1 MFDVIGKRLARQRY
15 MFKRLAVFGIY
26 ISVNRIFLLMFAAL
40 TALFASPTYAANT
53 RATLLLSAKTVKPG
67 DTITAAMRLEMSPGW
82 HTYWKNGGDSGGPTK
97 IEWTLPAGIT
107 AGDVQWPTPEKYVTE
122 GLTTYVYHDEAI
134 LLIPLTIA
142 NTAKPGDIEIKAEV
156 SWLECEKLCVPGE
169 QIVSATLNIGGS
181 TTLSDANPLIELA
194 KSKLPADSSSLKAI
208 ASWDGDTKDDT
219 RRLLLTWNSNP
230 DLTDPE
236 FLPEA
241 NEHFEIATASENLS
255 KPGVDSLRL
264 TVKRFAGDWP
274 KTFRGLVIGKQNS
287 KPIAFDIL
295 ATIENTVAQP
305 SVGRSSKPAAGILV
319 NLALALLGGM
329 ILNLMPCVLPILSLK
344 ILAVVS
350 QGGQS
355 AGVARKHSLSYAA
368 GVLVSFWVIAALV
381 VLGRLATWGEQ
392 FQDARFIVIVTALMT
407 VVALNLFGVFEFIL
421 PGKATGAAA
430 ELSAREGAGGAFF
443 NGILAVVLGASC
455 VAPVL
460 AGAIG
465 WAVSQTP
472 FVIVLTFSFIGI
484 GLALPYVLL
493 TFFPALQKFLPRP
506 GAWME
511 KFKVAMG
518 FPMLA
523 TAAWLFSLLPG
534 HYGRP
539 GVLWVGMF
547 LVLLAAAAWIFGAFI
562 QQGSARRGAAYIC
575 MITCLGIGY
584 GFALE
589 KKLDWRHPNY
599 SETPGA
605 KTNSNAKE
613 GIAWQPW
620 SSDAVTEARAK
631 GLPVFV
637 DFTADWCLT
646 CEANKSSSIEID
658 SVRKKLKEINAVNLI
673 GDFTKKSPAI
683 RDELKR
689 FGRAGVP
696 LVLVYPRDGKSEPEI
711 LPALLTPGIVLD
723 ALDRASKDR

>member
-1 MFDVIGKRLARQRY
+1 
-15 MFKRLAVFGIY
+15 MFKRRADSGIY
-26 ISVNRIFLLMFAAL
+26 IIVKRFFLLSVAL
-40 TALFASPTYAANT
+40 MWLLGTPNTHAANT
-53 RATLLLSAKTVKPG
+53 HATLLLSTKSAKPG
-67 DTITAAMRLEMSPGW
+67 DTITAAVRLEMSPGW
-82 HTYWKNGGDSGGPTK
+82 HTYWKNGGDSGGPTEIK
-97 IEWTLPAGIT
+97 WTLPDGFT
-107 AGDVQWPTPEKYVTE
+107 AGEIQWPTPEKYIAE
-122 GLTTYVYHDEAI
+122 GLTTFVYHNEAI
-134 LLIPLTIA
+134 LLIPLTVA
-142 NTAKPGDIEIKAEV
+142 NTVKLGEVEIKAEV
-156 SWLECEKLCVPGE
+156 SWLECEKLCVPGD
-169 QIVSATLNIGGS
+169 QVVSARLDIAEKA
-181 TTLSDANPLIELA
+181 TLSDAAPVIELA
-194 KSKLPADSSSLKAI
+194 RTKLPSDGKALN
-208 ASWDGDTKDDT
+208 ASANWDGTATGDT
-219 RRLLLTWNSNP
+219 RHLVISWKNKPELDAP
-230 DLTDPE
+230 DFFPGGDE
-236 FLPEA
+236 G
-241 NEHFEIATASENLS
+241 FEIATTNRNLS
-255 KPGVDSLRL
+255 KPGENALIL
-264 TVKRFAGDWP
+264 TVNKFSGDWP
-274 KTFRGLVIGKQNS
+274 KNIRGLVVGKLNG
-287 KPIAFDIL
+287 
-295 ATIENTVAQP
+295 NTVAYELSATVGQP
-305 SVGRSSKPAAGILV
+305 LSPTNVAGTSSKPTSGILL
-319 NLALALLGGM
+319 NLGLALLGGM

-350 QGGQS
+350 QGGQA
-355 AGVARKHSLSYAA
+355 AGIARKHSLSYAA

-472 FVIVLTFSFIGI
+472 VVIVLTFSSIGI

-493 TFFPALQKFLPRP
+493 TFFPTLQKFLPRP

-534 HYGRP
+534 HYGRA

-547 LVLLAAAAWIFGAFI
+547 LVLIAAAAWIFGSFI
-562 QQGSARRGAAYIC
+562 QRGSSRHGLAYIC
-575 MITCLGIGY
+575 MIACLGMGY

-589 KKLDWRHPNY
+589 NKLDWRHPNY
-599 SETPGA
+599 SETPGS
-605 KTNSNAKE
+605 KTDPNAKE
-613 GIAWQPW
+613 GIAWKPW
-620 SSDAVTEARAK
+620 SPEAVAEARAK
-631 GLPVFV
+631 SLPVFV

-658 SVRKKLKEINAVNLI
+658 SVKAKLKAINAVALI

-723 ALDRASKDR
+723 ALDRASK

>member
-1 MFDVIGKRLARQRY
+1 
-15 MFKRLAVFGIY
+15 MFKRPAGFGIY
-26 ISVNRIFLLMFAAL
+26 TNVNRIL
-40 TALFASPTYAANT
+40 TSIVASLVALFAFDADAANT
-53 RATLLLSAKTVKPG
+53 RATLRLSANTAKPG
-67 DTITAAMRLEMSPGW
+67 DTIMAAVRLEMSPGW
-82 HTYWKNGGDSGGPTK
+82 HTYWKNGGDSGGPTQ
-97 IEWTLPAGIT
+97 IEWKLPAGIT
-107 AGDVQWPTPEKYVTE
+107 AGEIQWPTPEKYVTE
-122 GLTTYVYHDEAI
+122 GLTTYVYHGEAI
-134 LLIPLTIA
+134 LLIPLTVDS
-142 NTAKPGDIEIKAEV
+142 TAKLAETEIKAEV
-156 SWLECEKLCVPGE
+156 SWLECEKLCVPGD
-169 QIVSATLNIGGS
+169 QVVTAAFNIGE
-181 TTLSDANPLIELA
+181 TTTSSDAAPLIESA
-194 KSKLPADSSSLKAI
+194 KSKLPADGKALNMS
-208 ASWDGDTKDDT
+208 ASWDGNATGDT
-219 RRLLLTWNSNP
+219 RRVILGWNGGVEWVE
-230 DLTDPE
+230 PE
-236 FLPEA
+236 FFPEA
-241 NEHFEIATASENLS
+241 NETFEIATNSERLS
-255 KPGVDSLRL
+255 NPSSSLRL
-264 TVKRFAGDWP
+264 TVKKLSGDWP
-274 KTFRGLVIGKQNS
+274 KSFRGLLVGRQKD
-287 KPIAFDIL
+287 KAVAFDVSVSVQN
-295 ATIENTVAQP
+295 ETVAKN
-305 SVGRSSKPAAGILV
+305 VAATASKTSTGILV
-319 NLALALLGGM
+319 NLTLALIGGM

-392 FQDARFIVIVTALMT
+392 FQDARFIVIVTALMV

-421 PGKATGAAA
+421 PGNATGAAA
-430 ELSAREGAGGAFF
+430 ELSSREGAGGAFF

-472 FVIVLTFSFIGI
+472 LVIVLTFSFIGI

-547 LVLLAAAAWIFGAFI
+547 LVLLSAAAWIFGAFI
-562 QQGSARRGAAYIC
+562 QQGSARRSLAYFC
-575 MITCLGIGY
+575 MIACLGIGY

-589 KKLDWRHPNY
+589 NKLDWRHPNY
-599 SETPGA
+599 FETPGA
-605 KTNSNAKE
+605 TSGANAKE

-620 SSDAVTEARAK
+620 SPEAVTEARAK

-658 SVRKKLKEINAVNLI
+658 SVRAKLKEINAVNLI
-673 GDFTKKSPAI
+673 GDFTKKSSAI

-723 ALDRASKDR
+723 ALDRASK